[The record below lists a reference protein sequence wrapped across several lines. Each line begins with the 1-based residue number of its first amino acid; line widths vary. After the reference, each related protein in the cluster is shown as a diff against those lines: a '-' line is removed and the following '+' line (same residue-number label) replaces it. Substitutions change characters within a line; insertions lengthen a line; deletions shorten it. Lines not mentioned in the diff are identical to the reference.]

1 MTLPGR
7 RVTLAL
13 PRPALHAPLA
23 GAAATCTGIGLARF
37 AYVPLFP
44 AMVAE
49 AWVDGG
55 GAGLL
60 GAANLLGYLLG
71 ALGAPLVARRLGV
84 PRTLDLGMALAA
96 LSFSLCAWNGGL
108 WWFAPWRLLAGLA
121 GGLLMGQ
128 AGPAVLAVVPQA
140 RRGAAGGVVIGGVGF
155 GVALGAILVP
165 ALVPVGLPATWLG
178 LAVLVL
184 LLWAFAHP
192 RWPAP
197 PAMPEAVVG
206 TAPRAAALLVSYG
219 LAGAGVVPVFVYL
232 ADLAVRG
239 RGLGLGIGAAIWLLF
254 GLGGIAGTLLG
265 GRMADRLGGAAA
277 FRLWLVVQVV
287 AMALT
292 LVPSAGLLML
302 AAAFSGFAAMGSTA
316 VTLAL
321 VRELAGPR
329 AGALWAGTTAAYA
342 VAQAATAFVL
352 AGLFA
357 ATAESH
363 AAVFGAGLALSVLAL
378 LAALPIRGGEV
389 SGSRN

>member
-1 MTLPGR
+1 
-7 RVTLAL
+7 VTLAFL
-13 PRPALHAPLA
+13 RAPLA

-44 AMVAE
+44 VMVA
-49 AWVDGG
+49 AGWVDGG

-84 PRTLDLGMALAA
+84 PRTLDLGMALVA
-96 LSFSLCAWNGGL
+96 LSLALCAWNGGL
-108 WWFAPWRLLAGLA
+108 WWFVAWRSLAGLA

-128 AGPAVLAVVPQA
+128 AGPAVLAVVPAA
-140 RRGAAGGVVIGGVGF
+140 RRGLAGGVVIAGVGS
-155 GVALGAILVP
+155 GVALGAVAVP
-165 ALVPVGLPATWLG
+165 ALVAVGLPAAWLG

-184 LLWAFAHP
+184 LLWGLAHP

-197 PAMPEAVVG
+197 PAMPAAIAGER
-206 TAPRAAALLVSYG
+206 PRAGVLLFSYG

-239 RGLGLGIGAAIWLLF
+239 RGLGLGIGAALWLLF

-265 GRMADRLGGAAA
+265 GRLAGRLGGAVA

-292 LVPSAGLLML
+292 LAPSAGLLVL
-302 AAAFSGFAAMGSTA
+302 AAALSGFAAMGLTA
-316 VTLAL
+316 VTLVL
-321 VRELAGPR
+321 VREVAGPR
-329 AGALWAGTTAAYA
+329 AGALWAGTTVAYA
-342 VAQAATAFVL
+342 VAQAATAL
-352 AGLFA
+352 ALAALFA

-363 AAVFGAGLALSVLAL
+363 AAVFGTGLALSV
-378 LAALPIRGGEV
+378 AALFAAVPIKGGPIK
-389 SGSRN
+389 GGPPAA

>member
-1 MTLPGR
+1 MTP
-7 RVTLAL
+7 AF
-13 PRPALHAPLA
+13 PRPARHPALA

-49 AWVDGG
+49 AWVNGG

-71 ALGAPLVARRLGV
+71 ALGAPAVARRLGV

-96 LSFSLCAWNGGL
+96 LSCGLCAWNGGL
-108 WWFAPWRLLAGLA
+108 WWFTPWRLLAGMA

-128 AGPAVLAVVPQA
+128 AGPAVLAVVPPG
-140 RRGAAGGVVIGGVGF
+140 RRGSAGGVVIAGVGT
-155 GVALGAILVP
+155 GVALGAVVVP
-165 ALVPVGLPATWLG
+165 ILVPVGLPMAWLG
-178 LAVLVL
+178 LALLIL
-184 LLWAFAHP
+184 LLWGFAHP

-197 PAMPEAVVG
+197 PTMPAAVAG
-206 TAPRAAALLVSYG
+206 ERPRAGALLLSYG

-239 RGLGLGIGAAIWLLF
+239 RGLGLGIGGAIWLVF

-265 GRMADRLGGAAA
+265 GRLADRLGGARA

-292 LVPSAGLLML
+292 LPASAGLLLL
-302 AAAFSGFAAMGSTA
+302 AAALSGFAAMGLTA

-321 VRELAGPR
+321 VREVAGPR
-329 AGALWAGTTAAYA
+329 AGALWSGTTAAYA
-342 VAQAATAFVL
+342 VAQAVTAFAL

-378 LAALPIRGGEV
+378 LAALPIRGG
-389 SGSRN
+389 SAA

>member
-1 MTLPGR
+1 
-7 RVTLAL
+7 VTLAYL
-13 PRPALHAPLA
+13 RPALT

-44 AMVAE
+44 AMVA
-49 AWVDGG
+49 AGWVDGG

-108 WWFAPWRLLAGLA
+108 WWFAPWRLVSGMA

-128 AGPAVLAVVPQA
+128 AGPAVLAVVPMA
-140 RRGAAGGVVIGGVGF
+140 RRGMAGGVVIAGVGA
-155 GVALGAILVP
+155 GVALGAVAVP
-165 ALVPVGLPATWLG
+165 ALVPAGLPATWLG
-178 LAVLVL
+178 LALLVL
-184 LLWAFAHP
+184 LLWGFAHP

-197 PAMPEAVVG
+197 PTMPVAVAG
-206 TAPRAAALLVSYG
+206 QRPRAVALLLSYG

-239 RGLGLGIGAAIWLLF
+239 RGLGLGVGAAIWLLF

-265 GRMADRLGGAAA
+265 GRVADRLGGARA
-277 FRLWLVVQVV
+277 FRLWLVVQLV

-292 LVPSAGLLML
+292 LAPSAGVLML
-302 AAAFSGFAAMGSTA
+302 AAGLSGFAAMGLTA

-321 VRELAGPR
+321 VRQLAGPR
-329 AGALWAGTTAAYA
+329 AGALWTGTTAAYA
-342 VAQAATAFVL
+342 VAQALTAFAL
-352 AGLFA
+352 AALFA

-363 AAVFGAGLALSVLAL
+363 AAVFGAGLALSVAAL
-378 LAALPIRGGEV
+378 LAALPIKGGPAML
-389 SGSRN
+389 RP